1 MATVAETLTS
11 ADEYLR
17 MPDIGRPTELVRG
30 KIVTMNPP
38 LFRHG
43 QVCSQTDRLVGGF
56 AEAAGIGRT
65 TCNDSGVITER
76 DPDTVRGADV
86 AFYSYERLPKD
97 VIPEG
102 YAPVAP
108 DLVFEVLSPHD
119 RWSHVLAKV
128 AEYLNAG
135 VTVVCVLDPQDET
148 AQLYRA
154 DRPVQ
159 ILTSGDE
166 LTIPEVL
173 GDFRVP
179 VHRFFQ

>member
-1 MATVAETLTS
+1 MATVAEKLTN

-17 MPDIGRPTELVRG
+17 MPDTGRPTELVRG
-30 KIVTMNPP
+30 KIVAMNPP
-38 LFRHG
+38 LFRPG
-43 QVCSQTDRLVGGF
+43 RVCSQTDRLVGGF

-65 TCNDSGVITER
+65 TCNDTGVITER

-86 AFYSYERLPKD
+86 AFYSYKRLPKD
-97 VIPEG
+97 VVPEG

-108 DLVFEVLSPHD
+108 DVVFEVLSPHD
-119 RWSHVLAKV
+119 RWSHVLGKV
-128 AEYLNAG
+128 AEYLKAG

-148 AQLYRA
+148 AHLYRG

-159 ILTSGDE
+159 VLAAGDE

-173 GDFRVP
+173 GDFSVT
-179 VHRFFQ
+179 VQRFFE